1 MTTTSNIFHLITTQQ
16 WNQIASSS
24 HYESESL
31 QTEGFIHASTR
42 GQLSDS
48 AGRYFCG
55 KPTVALEIDASGL
68 DIRWEDAAIAAG
80 STGSARREQFPHIY
94 QPIPRRSIVRVIDMT
109 ETAHA
114 LFEIHWPKDDALLG
128 FARRS
133 IELLGTMRHVFVG
146 GEGPA
151 IIVMHEVPGLHPG
164 VLDFARRLNRAGFS
178 TYLPSMFGTP
188 GRAVTPSYIAQSF
201 ATVCISREFS
211 VWASDQNSPMVEWMR
226 GLAHLA
232 HQERGGPGV
241 GAIGMCLTGGF
252 ALGMM
257 VDPVVVA
264 PVLSQPSLPAGPL
277 PAQRRSI
284 GIDKATCQAV
294 AQRAVQDDIS
304 VMGLRFTGDPLVSP
318 QRFAALR
325 DLLGDRFIAVDI
337 DSKAGNAHGISR
349 TAHSV
354 LTMHFVDEPQH
365 PTALALTRLLEFF
378 AQRLKK
384 SPL

>member
-264 PVLSQPSLPAGPL
+264 PVLSQPSL
-277 PAQRRSI
+277 

>member
-1 MTTTSNIFHLITTQQ
+1 MTTTPNIFHLITTQQ
-16 WNQIASSS
+16 WNQIAGQS

-31 QTEGFIHASTR
+31 HTEGFTHASTR
-42 GQLSDS
+42 AQLADS

-55 KPTVALEIDASGL
+55 KPTVALEIDPSGL
-68 DIRWEDAAIAAG
+68 DIRWEDAAIVAG
-80 STGSARREQFPHIY
+80 STGAARREQFPHIY
-94 QPIPRRSIVRVIDMT
+94 QPIPRRNMVRVIDMT

-114 LFEIHWPKDDALLG
+114 LFEIHWPADDALLG
-128 FARRS
+128 FPRRS
-133 IELLGTMRHVFVG
+133 IELLGTARDVFVG

-151 IIVMHEVPGLHPG
+151 IVVMHEVPGLHPG
-164 VLDFARRLNRAGFS
+164 VLDFARRLNKADFS

-188 GRAVTPSYIAQSF
+188 GRAVTASYIAQSF

-211 VWASDQNSPMVEWMR
+211 VWASAQNSPMVEWMR

-257 VDPVVVA
+257 VDAVVVA
-264 PVLSQPSLPAGPL
+264 PALSQPSLPAGPL
-277 PAQRRSI
+277 PAQRRSL

-294 AQRAVQDDIS
+294 AQRAAQDNIS
-304 VMGLRFTGDPLVSP
+304 VMGLRFTGDPLVSAK
-318 QRFAALR
+318 RFDALR
-325 DLLGDRFIAVDI
+325 DLLGDRFIAVEI

-354 LTMHFVDEPQH
+354 LTVHFVDEPQH
-365 PTALALTRLLEFF
+365 PTTLALTQLLAFF
-378 AQRLKK
+378 TQRLKK
-384 SPL
+384 P